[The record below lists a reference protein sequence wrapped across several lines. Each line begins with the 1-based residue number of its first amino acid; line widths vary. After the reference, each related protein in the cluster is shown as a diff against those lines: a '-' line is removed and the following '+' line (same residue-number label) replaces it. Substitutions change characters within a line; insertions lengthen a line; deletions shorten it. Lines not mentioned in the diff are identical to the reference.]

1 TVRVAVVADV
11 CGVSQRAIY
20 KWMDNGK
27 LPRTEYTGETIPRRE
42 KLREL
47 ATLIGTTP
55 TYLLGEDTEESGQV
69 RFYQELNPRQKII
82 IDLLDELPD
91 SETDELL
98 KTLEEK
104 KQKYNAIYE
113 ELARK
118 KKQKAS

>member
-1 TVRVAVVADV
+1 MKLTPKAV
-11 CGVSQRAIY
+11 S
-20 KWMDNGK
+20 KWFN
-27 LPRTEYTGETIPRRE
+27 GETIPRRE

-55 TYLLGEDTEESGQV
+55 TYLLGEDTGESGQI